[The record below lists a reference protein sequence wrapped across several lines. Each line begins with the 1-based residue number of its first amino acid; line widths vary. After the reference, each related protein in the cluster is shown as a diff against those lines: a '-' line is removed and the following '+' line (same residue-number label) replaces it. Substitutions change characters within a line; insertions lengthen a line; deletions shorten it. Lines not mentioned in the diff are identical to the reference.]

1 MEFTSGNHMATEKA
15 RLPRRDSL
23 RRRDDFEDDDG
34 ATWSISSNGGFSRS
48 SHDDGLI
55 FQR

>member
-1 MEFTSGNHMATEKA
+1 MEFTSDHRMAAEKP
-15 RLPRRDSL
+15 RIPRRDSL
-23 RRRDDFEDDDG
+23 RRRDDLEDDDG

>member
-1 MEFTSGNHMATEKA
+1 MEFTSGNQMATEKA